1 MKFKSLSLFVL
12 LSLVVVGGFFFKA
25 DTALASCGTYD
36 YAKNPT
42 ISSISPTGAYPDP
55 GSISISI
62 QGTKSYFCA
71 GFDPEKNSGFG
82 VEERGTSVSYVI
94 TNSVG
99 TQMFSGSWSA
109 TGVSPSFTI
118 SNSVDASSW
127 PEGNYTIT
135 ATAYN
140 TTSNPLPYFDEFD
153 NYYGNPQDR
162 EGNPVAPVV
171 NSSNFTITRTPV
183 TPPTGWF
190 ISAIAMEIPA
200 GSSSSSALIRWST
213 SDLIE
218 GVTTQVTHNNPD
230 GTHVSYLTR
239 RLTNLSVPNINYGD
253 TTFYLYHNGVE
264 LDHVTVNTNCVS
276 GSAWDGDSCVSVP
289 VVTVSASPASVAYN
303 GSSTISWSA
312 PTATSCTYN
321 GSPVAA
327 PSGSFSTGALTA
339 TTLYTIYCNNAAGTG
354 NGNTSVSVA
363 GEMNGQFTSG
373 PSSCTVDS
381 GQSSCTGVSINWS
394 TTNPVAISAVTNS
407 GGATPNPASGN
418 SGPAS
423 FTIPFNDDGNG
434 DNNGLGVTFFLS
446 NNGFQLDSKTVTTT
460 CASNT
465 TWNGSICSGNTVPTV
480 TSPTDTSV
488 DYYGATLGA
497 TVTSLGTPASIS
509 ARGVC
514 YSSTSRDPS
523 FATTN
528 TVCAP
533 ATLSQAVPGTFVVVI
548 TGLTPD
554 DSYFYRGYATNS
566 TGTGYS
572 SEGYFDTTPLTTWGA
587 LTATNCTVA
596 NNASSCNTSL
606 SASILNPNG
615 TSEITT
621 PTSITVGTGTGT
633 GTQSINT
640 TYAINPGTSRTFY
653 LYNNYQLLGTPVT
666 PVASC
671 LPGSN
676 YVSGFCKAQVTITAS
691 AGANGS
697 ISPSGT
703 TSVTYGSSG
712 HAYTITAN
720 PGYIANVSINGGD
733 GGQISSYT
741 FDNVT
746 SNQTISATFT
756 ATSCSNGATNPPT
769 CDDCPIGSIIIG
781 GVCTPITVSVTA
793 STPYDTTPDTN
804 INFAYTPTTNY
815 ATTSCR
821 LLDNNQIPLTVYR
834 ANNPIAYNSPNSI
847 SGPFTYYV
855 QCKNTAIVSATGIS
869 NPITVNTSCPANT
882 TWNGTI
888 CAANPTPTGSLSA
901 SSCTIASGASTC
913 NSTITWNTTNPIS
926 GAETEVN
933 RNPVNPI
940 NGTSVIST
948 ALSGTASVPVSYA
961 TTYFFLYHNGP
972 ELAQD
977 HVTPGVEITC
987 EENTTW
993 MNGVCTPNTYTVS
1006 ASAVGSGTISP
1017 SSQTVTHGNT
1027 TTFTITPNA
1036 GNTFSIGG
1044 TCPPG
1049 SPVSGSS
1056 GATYTTGAVT
1066 ADCSVVVT
1074 FTSGPSG
1081 TLFASPCTIAN
1092 GASTCTTTL
1101 TVTTANLVSP
1111 NGSNTAITRNPAG
1124 TCTNCTYP
1132 FTAPVT
1138 AVVGYD
1144 ITNFFLYHNGE
1155 ILAQDSMT
1163 PGVEINCLSG
1173 SEWDGDTCE
1182 PIVNPS
1188 GTIGAT
1194 NCTIAIGAPSC
1205 NSTVS
1210 WTTANLTAGATEI
1223 TRNSG
1228 TPSPL
1233 PALSP
1238 LAGGSQNVTLGY
1250 GISGVTTF
1258 FLYHNIAGTPTLL
1271 AQTNGSAGVA
1281 TCAVG
1286 STWNGTICAGDT
1298 SPSGTIGAT
1307 NCTIAIGGSSCNAS
1321 VSWTTANLTGNPT
1334 TITRN
1339 TGTPASF
1346 TPSPLAV
1353 GSQTVT
1359 LGYGINGTTT
1369 FYLYHNS
1376 VLLDQTDAGTAVAT
1390 CAVGSTWNGTICVGD
1405 TNPSGTLSASPC
1417 TIANGASTCTTTLTV
1432 TTANLISPNGSNTAI
1447 TRNPAGTC
1455 TNCTYPFTAPVTA
1468 VVSYTA
1474 NNFFLYHNAVEL
1486 ATASLTPGIHINCLP
1501 GSGWDGDSCEV
1512 IVGMSGTL
1520 SGPNCSINEGENSCT
1535 TTLDWGITNPEG
1547 ETTAITANGMED
1559 IIVSPSG
1566 KTNPTSGTA
1575 SVTVPFNS
1583 RTFYLY
1589 NNAKSLVP
1597 FPPNGVGVT
1606 ISANCEAGTVW
1617 NGFSQC
1623 VSGVN
1628 PTNGICATPPNG
1640 GSYTTA
1646 PLGPLCSA
1654 GTANPSALSGKGDWN
1669 WTCEGSDGGSNDS
1682 CSATQAPVGCAS
1694 LNAAPTTIYT
1704 GGSTKLTW
1712 SSCAKSCSGTN
1723 FDTGGEANNSTG
1735 VSVSPAVST
1744 TYVISCNDKSNS
1756 TSSINVIVKKKPI
1769 LLEN

>member
-62 QGTKSYFCA
+62 LGTKSYFCA
-71 GFDPEKNSGFG
+71 GFDPKENSGFG
-82 VEERGTSVSYVI
+82 VEERGTTVSYVI

-109 TGVSPSFTI
+109 TGVSPSFSI
-118 SNSVDASSW
+118 SNSADASSW

-190 ISAIAMEIPA
+190 ISALATEIPV
-200 GSSSSSALIRWST
+200 GESTSYALIKWNT

-218 GVTTQVTHNNPD
+218 GATTQVTHNNPD
-230 GTHVSYLTR
+230 GTHVSYSTR
-239 RLTNLSVPNINYGD
+239 RLTNLSVPINYGN
-253 TTFYLYHNGVE
+253 TTFFLYHNGEE
-264 LDHVTVNTNCVS
+264 LDSVTLNADCVS
-276 GSAWDGDSCVSVP
+276 GSAWNDSTCVSVP

-312 PTATSCTYN
+312 PGATSCTYN

-327 PSGSFSTGALTA
+327 PSGSFSTGALQSS
-339 TTLYTIYCNNAAGTG
+339 TLYTIYCNNVAGTG

-621 PTSITVGTGTGT
+621 PDEIVATGTGT

-671 LPGSN
+671 LPGSE
-676 YVSGFCKAQVTITAS
+676 YISGFCRASLDITVTQS
-691 AGANGS
+691 SNGT
-697 ISPSGT
+697 ISPGT
-703 TSVTYGSSG
+703 SSVTYGSDKSF
-712 HAYTITAN
+712 TIT
-720 PGYIANVSINGGD
+720 PSSGYSVSALIVDGVSVSGATSYVFSNVIANH
-733 GGQISSYT
+733 T
-741 FDNVT
+741 L
-746 SNQTISATFT
+746 SATFT
-756 ATSCSNGATNPPT
+756 PSSCPNGATNPPT
-769 CDDCPIGSIIIG
+769 CTICVTGSVIING
-781 GVCTPITVSVTA
+781 QCTPVTVSVTA
-793 STPYDTTPDTN
+793 DTPYNTTPNTN
-804 INFAYTPTTNY
+804 IDFTYNPTTNSGN
-815 ATTSCR
+815 TECR
-821 LLDNNQIPLTVYR
+821 LLDNNQQPLPSSQSPMSWKTG
-834 ANNPIAYNSPNSI
+834 NSIAYSSPNNVP
-847 SGPFTYYV
+847 GPFTYYV
-855 QCKNTAIVSATGIS
+855 QCRNTTITSAVAIS
-869 NPITVNTSCPANT
+869 NAITVNTSCPANT

-1056 GATYTTGAVT
+1056 GTTYTTGAVT

-1194 NCTIAIGAPSC
+1194 NCTIAIG
-1205 NSTVS
+1205 
-1210 WTTANLTAGATEI
+1210 
-1223 TRNSG
+1223 
-1228 TPSPL
+1228 
-1233 PALSP
+1233 
-1238 LAGGSQNVTLGY
+1238 
-1250 GISGVTTF
+1250 
-1258 FLYHNIAGTPTLL
+1258 
-1271 AQTNGSAGVA
+1271 
-1281 TCAVG
+1281 
-1286 STWNGTICAGDT
+1286 
-1298 SPSGTIGAT
+1298 
-1307 NCTIAIGGSSCNAS
+1307 GSSCNAS

-1376 VLLDQTDAGTAVAT
+1376 VLLDQTDAGTAVVICAVGSTWNGTICAGDTSPSGTIGATNCTIAIGGSSCNASVSWTTASLTAGATEITGNNNASPSPYTPSPLSSGSHTFSIKSGTTTFFLYHNISGTPTLLAQTNGSAGVAT
-1390 CAVGSTWNGTICVGD
+1390 CAVGSTWNGTICAES
-1405 TNPSGTLSASPC
+1405 TAPSGT
-1417 TIANGASTCTTTLTV
+1417 I
-1432 TTANLISPNGSNTAI
+1432 
-1447 TRNPAGTC
+1447 
-1455 TNCTYPFTAPVTA
+1455 
-1468 VVSYTA
+1468 
-1474 NNFFLYHNAVEL
+1474 NA
-1486 ATASLTPGIHINCLP
+1486 TDC
-1501 GSGWDGDSCEV
+1501 
-1512 IVGMSGTL
+1512 
-1520 SGPNCSINEGENSCT
+1520 
-1535 TTLDWGITNPEG
+1535 
-1547 ETTAITANGMED
+1547 
-1559 IIVSPSG
+1559 II
-1566 KTNPTSGTA
+1566 
-1575 SVTVPFNS
+1575 
-1583 RTFYLY
+1583 
-1589 NNAKSLVP
+1589 
-1597 FPPNGVGVT
+1597 
-1606 ISANCEAGTVW
+1606 
-1617 NGFSQC
+1617 
-1623 VSGVN
+1623 
-1628 PTNGICATPPNG
+1628 
-1640 GSYTTA
+1640 
-1646 PLGPLCSA
+1646 PL
-1654 GTANPSALSGKGDWN
+1654 
-1669 WTCEGSDGGSNDS
+1669 
-1682 CSATQAPVGCAS
+1682 
-1694 LNAAPTTIYT
+1694 
-1704 GGSTKLTW
+1704 GGSTCSDTNVTWTTSNLT
-1712 SSCAKSCSGTN
+1712 
-1723 FDTGGEANNSTG
+1723 
-1735 VSVSPAVST
+1735 PQ
-1744 TYVISCNDKSNS
+1744 
-1756 TSSINVIVKKKPI
+1756 
-1769 LLEN
+1769 